1 MRNMIKNKKL
11 QINVITLILL
21 CLGLCITSFAMA
33 MTISYTIRDNYFK
46 TGIIKVN
53 LNDGNA
59 IIDEDDPL
67 FAPGT
72 TIVKD
77 FFIKNESSEA
87 IYYKL
92 NFTSVSGELSEAI
105 VVTILDEND
114 IELES
119 GTLHEFE
126 NNKELVGSLSRYEK
140 QDLKARFYF
149 PESKGNE
156 YRDKSV
162 EFKMSAIAVQAKNN
176 NSENPEFE

>member
-1 MRNMIKNKKL
+1 MIRDKKL

-33 MTISYTIRDNYFK
+33 MTISYTVRDNYFQ

-53 LNDGNA
+53 LNDGKA
-59 IIDEDDPL
+59 IMDEDDPL
-67 FAPGT
+67 FEPGM
-72 TIVKD
+72 TIQKP

-92 NFTSVSGELSEAI
+92 NFTGVSGGLSEAI
-105 VVTILDEND
+105 IVTILDSSLN
-114 IELES
+114 ELVS
-119 GTLHEFE
+119 GTIAEFE
-126 NNKELVGSLSRYEK
+126 NEKELIGSLSKNEK
-140 QDLKARFYF
+140 QNLIAQFHF

-156 YRDKSV
+156 YKDKSV
-162 EFKMSAIAVQAKNN
+162 QFKMSAIAVQTKNN

>member
-1 MRNMIKNKKL
+1 MRKMIKNKKL

-67 FAPGT
+67 FAPGMT
-72 TIVKD
+72 VTKP

-92 NFTSVSGELSEAI
+92 NFTSVSGELSKVI

-126 NNKELVGSLSRYEK
+126 NNKELVGSLSRSEK

-156 YRDKSV
+156 YKDKSV

>member
-1 MRNMIKNKKL
+1 MIRDKKL

-33 MTISYTIRDNYFK
+33 MTISYSIRDNYFQ

-53 LNDGNA
+53 LNDGKA
-59 IIDEDDPL
+59 IMDERDPL
-67 FAPGT
+67 FEPGM
-72 TIVKD
+72 TITKN

-92 NFTSVSGELSEAI
+92 NFTGVSGELSKAI
-105 VVTILDEND
+105 EVTIFDSSLN
-114 IELES
+114 ELVS
-119 GTLHEFE
+119 GKIYEFE
-126 NNKELVGSLSRYEK
+126 ADKELIGSLSRYEK
-140 QDLKARFYF
+140 QDLIAQFHF
-149 PESKGNE
+149 PKSGGNE
-156 YRDKSV
+156 YKDKSV

>member
-1 MRNMIKNKKL
+1 MIRDKKL

-33 MTISYTIRDNYFK
+33 MTISYSIRDNYFQ

-53 LNDGNA
+53 LNDGKA
-59 IIDEDDPL
+59 IMDERDPL
-67 FAPGT
+67 FEPGMK
-72 TIVKD
+72 IQKP

-92 NFTSVSGELSEAI
+92 NFTGVSGGLSEAI
-105 VVTILDEND
+105 IVTILDSSLN
-114 IELES
+114 ELVS
-119 GTLHEFE
+119 GTIAEFE
-126 NNKELVGSLSRYEK
+126 NEKELIGSLGKNEK
-140 QDLKARFYF
+140 QDLIAQFYF

-156 YRDKSV
+156 YKDKTV
-162 EFKMSAIAVQAKNN
+162 QFKMSAIAVQTKNN

>member
-1 MRNMIKNKKL
+1 MIRDKKL

-33 MTISYTIRDNYFK
+33 MTISYSIRDNYFQ

-53 LNDGNA
+53 LNDGKA
-59 IIDEDDPL
+59 IMDERDPL
-67 FAPGT
+67 FEPGM
-72 TIVKD
+72 TIQKP

-92 NFTSVSGELSEAI
+92 NFTGVSGGLSEAI
-105 VVTILDEND
+105 IVTILDSSLN
-114 IELES
+114 ELVS
-119 GTLHEFE
+119 GTIAEFE
-126 NNKELVGSLSRYEK
+126 NEKELIGSLSKNEK
-140 QDLKARFYF
+140 QNLIAQFHF

-156 YRDKSV
+156 YKDKSV
-162 EFKMSAIAVQAKNN
+162 QFKMSAIAVQTKNN